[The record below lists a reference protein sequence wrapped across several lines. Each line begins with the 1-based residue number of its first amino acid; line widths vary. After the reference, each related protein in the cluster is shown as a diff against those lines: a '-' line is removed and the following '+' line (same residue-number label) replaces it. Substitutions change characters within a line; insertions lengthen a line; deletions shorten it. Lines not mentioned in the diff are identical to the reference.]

1 MCKNAKKQI
10 FVLGLLPNDTDV
22 RVSSVSYSPVKRFV
36 VPFEYLLLAEKR
48 RIYGL
53 FRHSFYP

>member
-22 RVSSVSYSPVKRFV
+22 RVSSEP
-36 VPFEYLLLAEKR
+36 
-48 RIYGL
+48 
-53 FRHSFYP
+53 SF

>member
-22 RVSSVSYSPVKRFV
+22 RVSSVSCFWTSWQSLKKRHW
-36 VPFEYLLLAEKR
+36 K
-48 RIYGL
+48 
-53 FRHSFYP
+53 FYVSHWRTIVCRYPA

>member
-22 RVSSVSYSPVKRFV
+22 RVSSES
-36 VPFEYLLLAEKR
+36 
-48 RIYGL
+48 
-53 FRHSFYP
+53 SF